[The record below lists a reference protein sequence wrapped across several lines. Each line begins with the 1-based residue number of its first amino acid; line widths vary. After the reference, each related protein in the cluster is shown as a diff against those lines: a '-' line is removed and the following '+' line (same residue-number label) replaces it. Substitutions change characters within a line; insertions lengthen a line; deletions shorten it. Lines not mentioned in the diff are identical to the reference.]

1 MAVNRTSKARGK
13 ILDIPTAPTIGAA
26 TGGAG
31 SASVAFTSATV
42 GGPAFSYTA
51 LSNPGSI
58 TGTGTTS
65 PITVSGLTA
74 GTSYTFTV
82 RGTNPSGNSEYTSA
96 SNSVVPTAATAFESI
111 ATQEVTT
118 TANSITFSAIPNTFT
133 HLQIRGISS
142 GTRNDYRIS
151 EFGTTFNGDSGN
163 NYSASD
169 FYGNGTGAAL
179 QPTVLTSVSNIRL
192 APGTQGANAGG
203 TARFGAVI
211 IDILDY
217 ANTNKYKVFRANSG
231 VDVVGSYNGLNGRLG
246 MTGGT
251 WLNTSAITSITLTCN
266 LPPFIQYTKFALY
279 GIKVVS

>member
-1 MAVNRTSKARGK
+1 M
-13 ILDIPTAPTIGAA
+13 
-26 TGGAG
+26 
-31 SASVAFTSATV
+31 
-42 GGPAFSYTA
+42 
-51 LSNPGSI
+51 
-58 TGTGTTS
+58 S
-65 PITVSGLTA
+65 PVYKLTA
-74 GTSYTFTV
+74 
-82 RGTNPSGNSEYTSA
+82 
-96 SNSVVPTAATAFESI
+96 NSVKNGRTVYGSMLAGNEVFSPNSYESI
-111 ATQEVTT
+111 ATQVVAT

-163 NYSASD
+163 NYSSAD
-169 FYGNGTGAAL
+169 MYGNGTGSTLA
-179 QPTVLTSVSNIRL
+179 PTVLTSISNIRL

-217 ANTNKYKVFRANSG
+217 ANTNKYKIFRANSG
-231 VDVVGSYNGLNGRLG
+231 VDVVGNYNGLNGRMG